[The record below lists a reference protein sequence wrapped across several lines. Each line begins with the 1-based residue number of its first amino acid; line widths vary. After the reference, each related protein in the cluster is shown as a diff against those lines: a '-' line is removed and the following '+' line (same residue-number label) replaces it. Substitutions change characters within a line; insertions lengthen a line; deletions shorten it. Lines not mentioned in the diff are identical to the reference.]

1 MFEKLKSKLP
11 SGLKFSWT
19 AILVVGVVLVLVFE
33 LLTGGGG
40 CIEVHP
46 GQVAV
51 KYNNFSGDKEIIREQ
66 GVKWFTPGL
75 TAVHIL
81 SSKPQILVMG
91 ESRQQ
96 KKRKG
101 FFESGTVNK
110 VDALTVRAN
119 DGSNLYFDG
128 LEVHYQLN
136 RDEPDKV
143 IETSGAADGYKQQV
157 VVSHVREILRDEFG
171 KFSFLEIADPTSYGT
186 ATTDAR
192 VRLNERLT
200 PYGVTITQI
209 ITPKPKFDDRVEKA
223 IEDRQNSEQE
233 VEVQVEKRNKLTQE
247 KALKIQSV
255 EQSKNVE
262 YQSLAGDL
270 EARKKASSNKLLE
283 VKREADKYFIDRE
296 AAGGAYRE
304 EKITRAKAN
313 EIAYRKEAQALVAK
327 IRSVGDLGPDVLN
340 SVIAEKVMPQLKNV
354 TATPLIMPASPID
367 IRYLD
372 GRRSRGG
379 E

>member
-1 MFEKLKSKLP
+1 VRVFDKVKEKLPK
-11 SGLKFSWT
+11 GLKFSWT
-19 AILVVGVVLVLVFE
+19 AILVVGVILVLVFE

-40 CIEVHP
+40 CVEVHP
-46 GQVAV
+46 GEVAV
-51 KYNNFSGDKEIIREQ
+51 KYNNFSGDKEIVSQQ

-91 ESRQQ
+91 ESKQQ

-110 VDALTVRAN
+110 VD
-119 DGSNLYFDG
+119 
-128 LEVHYQLN
+128 
-136 RDEPDKV
+136 
-143 IETSGAADGYKQQV
+143 IETSGSSDGYKQQV

-192 VRLNERLT
+192 VRLNERLV

-209 ITPKPKFDDRVEKA
+209 ITPKPKFDARVEKA

-262 YQSLAGDL
+262 FQSLVADL

-283 VKREADKYFIDRE
+283 VKREADKYFIDRQ
-296 AAGGAYRE
+296 AAGAAYRD
-304 EKITRAKAN
+304 EKVTRAKAN
-313 EIAYRKEAQALVAK
+313 EVAYRKEAQALVAK
-327 IRSVGDLGPDVLN
+327 IRSVGDMGPDVLN
-340 SVIAEKVMPQLKNV
+340 SVIAEKVIPQLKNV
-354 TATPLIMPASPID
+354 SATPLIMPSSPID

-372 GRRSRGG
+372 GRRRSSGG
-379 E
+379 DQ